1 MKTILVALAFV
12 VLTAQAT
19 TLGLM
24 TVKMPVYLHGS
35 DSDVQIDIIDVPVM
49 NASAVPES
57 IYPAITHSFTPASIS
72 EGVKPENVNVA
83 AEYGIH
89 ASMEEKE
96 EGELSHWIITVDAS
110 TAKRPEGYPFTIEQV
125 TDAVV
130 TCVKLMTPTVPD
142 DERKV
147 TIKVLTQKAGAA
159 RKADSPKKK

>member
-35 DSDVQIDIIDVPVM
+35 DGDVQIDIIDVPVM

-57 IYPAITHSFTPASIS
+57 LYSSITYPFVPTSVS

-83 AEYGIH
+83 AEYGIK
-89 ASMEEKE
+89 ASMEEK
-96 EGELSHWIITVDAS
+96 GEADLPHWIITVDAS

-147 TIKVLTQKAGAA
+147 TIKVLPAKTGAA
-159 RKADSPKKK
+159 RSSGTTKK